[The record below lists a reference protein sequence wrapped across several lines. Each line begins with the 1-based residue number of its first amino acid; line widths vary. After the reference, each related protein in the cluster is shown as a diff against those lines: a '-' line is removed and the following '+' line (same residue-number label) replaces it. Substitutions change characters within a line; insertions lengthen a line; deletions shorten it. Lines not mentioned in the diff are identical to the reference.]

1 MEKTNTIKEMAKSFY
16 PFAKQR
22 LGFDKNPRVFFRNDS
37 ENALKPLGKTAYY
50 DPGKQHIVLYV
61 SDRHPKDIL
70 RSFSH
75 ELVHHAQNCRGEFQ
89 NMSEAGEGYAQ
100 EDPHLRDMER
110 EAYEQG
116 NLIIRDWE
124 DSIKKKELCMESNTE
139 KIEKEIRDTKENR
152 GDETSREVMGDINDT
167 INARHV
173 TVNDELM
180 RRWGFA
186 KKQEENTNDES

>member
-1 MEKTNTIKEMAKSFY
+1 MIDIISPLIKQFL
-16 PFAKQR
+16 PFAQKRMGFSEPPR
-22 LGFDKNPRVFFRNDS
+22 LFLRGDDKNAQN
-37 ENALKPLGKTAYY
+37 PLGKTAYY
-50 DPGKQHIVLYV
+50 DPNEKSITIYITG
-61 SDRHPKDIL
+61 RHPKDVM
-70 RSFSH
+70 RSISH

-124 DSIKKKELCMESNTE
+124 DSIKKKEPVMESDTKE
-139 KIEKEIRDTKENR
+139 IEKEIRDTKANR

-167 INARHV
+167 INARHT